1 MEEKKLTGAESLEL
15 ISRMIETTKKRMEV
29 GSGNKF
35 LLYGYSAVALSVAV
49 FLLVRFTGD
58 PRWNF
63 AWFLMFI
70 PGMVDAAASRKR
82 RPAVVT
88 YMDGVLSGMWWIV
101 GALFFLTV
109 IVLCAMA
116 FVYGV
121 ADFSLML
128 PLGLLYACFGTS
140 VTGIVIKEP
149 WLVCMP
155 LVGFGTWT
163 LRGESG
169 KRCILDALETGY
181 RLLDTAQMYEN
192 EGIVGAAVRESG
204 LARHEIF
211 LTTKLFESSA
221 SYENAKRDI
230 EKSLSALGTDYIDL
244 LLIHEPYDASL
255 EMYRALC
262 EAYRAGTVRAVGI
275 SNFNER
281 EYRAFCRSCGIIP
294 AVNQVEAHVYYPRE
308 PLRRALVEN
317 STVMQAWSPF
327 TEGKRRIFEEPV
339 LREIGAQHGKTA
351 AQTALRFLV
360 QRGIGVIPKTMH
372 RERMQENLSVL
383 DFELSDEE
391 MERIGTL
398 ADGKSLFGWDED

>member
-1 MEEKKLTGAESLEL
+1 MEYL
-15 ISRMIETTKKRMEV
+15 
-29 GSGNKF
+29 
-35 LLYGYSAVALSVAV
+35 ALNNG
-49 FLLVRFTGD
+49 VR
-58 PRWNF
+58 
-63 AWFLMFI
+63 
-70 PGMVDAAASRKR
+70 
-82 RPAVVT
+82 
-88 YMDGVLSGMWWIV
+88 
-101 GALFFLTV
+101 
-109 IVLCAMA
+109 
-116 FVYGV
+116 
-121 ADFSLML
+121 
-128 PLGLLYACFGTS
+128 
-140 VTGIVIKEP
+140 
-149 WLVCMP
+149 MP

-163 LRGESG
+163 LRGETG

-211 LTTKLFESSA
+211 LTTKLFEPSA

-339 LREIGAQHGKTA
+339 LRGNRGAA
-351 AQTALRFLV
+351 R
-360 QRGIGVIPKTMH
+360 
-372 RERMQENLSVL
+372 
-383 DFELSDEE
+383 
-391 MERIGTL
+391 
-398 ADGKSLFGWDED
+398 

>member
-1 MEEKKLTGAESLEL
+1 MEYL
-15 ISRMIETTKKRMEV
+15 
-29 GSGNKF
+29 
-35 LLYGYSAVALSVAV
+35 ALNNG
-49 FLLVRFTGD
+49 VR
-58 PRWNF
+58 
-63 AWFLMFI
+63 
-70 PGMVDAAASRKR
+70 
-82 RPAVVT
+82 
-88 YMDGVLSGMWWIV
+88 
-101 GALFFLTV
+101 
-109 IVLCAMA
+109 
-116 FVYGV
+116 
-121 ADFSLML
+121 
-128 PLGLLYACFGTS
+128 
-140 VTGIVIKEP
+140 
-149 WLVCMP
+149 MP

-163 LRGESG
+163 LRGETG

-192 EGIVGAAVRESG
+192 ENIVGAAVRESG

-211 LTTKLFESSA
+211 LTTKLFEPSA
-221 SYENAKRDI
+221 SYENAKHDI

-244 LLIHEPYDASL
+244 LLIHEPYDTSL

-275 SNFNER
+275 SNFNAR

-294 AVNQVEAHVYYPRE
+294 AVYQVE
-308 PLRRALVEN
+308 ALVEN
-317 STVMQAWSPF
+317 GTVMQAWSPF

-372 RERMQENLSVL
+372 RERMQENLSVF

>member
-1 MEEKKLTGAESLEL
+1 MEYL
-15 ISRMIETTKKRMEV
+15 
-29 GSGNKF
+29 
-35 LLYGYSAVALSVAV
+35 ALNNG
-49 FLLVRFTGD
+49 VR
-58 PRWNF
+58 
-63 AWFLMFI
+63 
-70 PGMVDAAASRKR
+70 
-82 RPAVVT
+82 
-88 YMDGVLSGMWWIV
+88 
-101 GALFFLTV
+101 
-109 IVLCAMA
+109 
-116 FVYGV
+116 
-121 ADFSLML
+121 
-128 PLGLLYACFGTS
+128 
-140 VTGIVIKEP
+140 
-149 WLVCMP
+149 MP

-163 LRGESG
+163 LRGETG

-192 EGIVGAAVRESG
+192 ESIVGAAVRESG

-211 LTTKLFESSA
+211 LTTKLFEPSA
-221 SYENAKRDI
+221 SYENAKYDI

-317 STVMQAWSPF
+317 GTVMQAWSPL

-339 LREIGAQHGKTA
+339 LKEIGAQHGKTA

-372 RERMQENLSVL
+372 RERMQENLSVF
-383 DFELSDEE
+383 DFGLSDKE

>member
-1 MEEKKLTGAESLEL
+1 MEYL
-15 ISRMIETTKKRMEV
+15 
-29 GSGNKF
+29 
-35 LLYGYSAVALSVAV
+35 ALNNG
-49 FLLVRFTGD
+49 VR
-58 PRWNF
+58 
-63 AWFLMFI
+63 
-70 PGMVDAAASRKR
+70 
-82 RPAVVT
+82 
-88 YMDGVLSGMWWIV
+88 
-101 GALFFLTV
+101 
-109 IVLCAMA
+109 
-116 FVYGV
+116 
-121 ADFSLML
+121 
-128 PLGLLYACFGTS
+128 
-140 VTGIVIKEP
+140 
-149 WLVCMP
+149 MP

-163 LRGESG
+163 LRGETG

-192 EGIVGAAVRESG
+192 ENIVGAAVRESG

-211 LTTKLFESSA
+211 LTTKLFEPSA
-221 SYENAKRDI
+221 SYENAKHDI

-244 LLIHEPYDASL
+244 LLIHEPYDTSL

-275 SNFNER
+275 SNFNAR

-294 AVNQVEAHVYYPRE
+294 AVNQVE
-308 PLRRALVEN
+308 N
-317 STVMQAWSPF
+317 GTVMQAWSPF

-372 RERMQENLSVL
+372 RERMQENLSVF

>member
-1 MEEKKLTGAESLEL
+1 MEYLTL
-15 ISRMIETTKKRMEV
+15 
-29 GSGNKF
+29 NN
-35 LLYGYSAVALSVAV
+35 SV
-49 FLLVRFTGD
+49 
-58 PRWNF
+58 
-63 AWFLMFI
+63 
-70 PGMVDAAASRKR
+70 K
-82 RPAVVT
+82 
-88 YMDGVLSGMWWIV
+88 
-101 GALFFLTV
+101 
-109 IVLCAMA
+109 
-116 FVYGV
+116 
-121 ADFSLML
+121 
-128 PLGLLYACFGTS
+128 
-140 VTGIVIKEP
+140 
-149 WLVCMP
+149 MP
-155 LVGFGTWT
+155 LVGFGTFMLGGET
-163 LRGESG
+163 CKNAVAAAIESG
-169 KRCILDALETGY
+169 Y
-181 RLLDTAQMYEN
+181 RMIDTAEAYGNEKEVG
-192 EGIVGAAVRESG
+192 EGIKQSGIDRRE
-204 LARHEIF
+204 LF
-211 LTTKLFESSA
+211 LVTKVNFK
-221 SYENAKRDI
+221 SYENA
-230 EKSLSALGTDYIDL
+230 EQTVMQSLGNLQTDYIDL

-351 AQTALRFLV
+351 AQIALRFLV

-372 RERMQENLSVL
+372 RERMQENLSVF

>member
-1 MEEKKLTGAESLEL
+1 MEYL
-15 ISRMIETTKKRMEV
+15 
-29 GSGNKF
+29 
-35 LLYGYSAVALSVAV
+35 ALNNG
-49 FLLVRFTGD
+49 VR
-58 PRWNF
+58 
-63 AWFLMFI
+63 
-70 PGMVDAAASRKR
+70 
-82 RPAVVT
+82 
-88 YMDGVLSGMWWIV
+88 
-101 GALFFLTV
+101 
-109 IVLCAMA
+109 
-116 FVYGV
+116 
-121 ADFSLML
+121 
-128 PLGLLYACFGTS
+128 
-140 VTGIVIKEP
+140 
-149 WLVCMP
+149 MP

-163 LRGESG
+163 LRGEMG

-192 EGIVGAAVRESG
+192 EDIVGAAVRESG

-211 LTTKLFESSA
+211 LTTKLFEPSA
-221 SYENAKRDI
+221 SYENAKHDI

-317 STVMQAWSPF
+317 GTVMQAWSPF

-372 RERMQENLSVL
+372 RERMQENLSVF
-383 DFELSDEE
+383 DFELSDKE

>member
-1 MEEKKLTGAESLEL
+1 MEYL
-15 ISRMIETTKKRMEV
+15 
-29 GSGNKF
+29 
-35 LLYGYSAVALSVAV
+35 ALNNG
-49 FLLVRFTGD
+49 VR
-58 PRWNF
+58 
-63 AWFLMFI
+63 
-70 PGMVDAAASRKR
+70 
-82 RPAVVT
+82 
-88 YMDGVLSGMWWIV
+88 
-101 GALFFLTV
+101 
-109 IVLCAMA
+109 
-116 FVYGV
+116 
-121 ADFSLML
+121 
-128 PLGLLYACFGTS
+128 
-140 VTGIVIKEP
+140 
-149 WLVCMP
+149 MP

-163 LRGESG
+163 LRGETG

-211 LTTKLFESSA
+211 LTTKLFEPSA

-327 TEGKRRIFEEPV
+327 TEGKRHIFEEPV

-351 AQTALRFLV
+351 AQIALRFLV

-372 RERMQENLSVL
+372 RERMQENLSVF

>member
-1 MEEKKLTGAESLEL
+1 MEYL
-15 ISRMIETTKKRMEV
+15 
-29 GSGNKF
+29 
-35 LLYGYSAVALSVAV
+35 ALNNG
-49 FLLVRFTGD
+49 VR
-58 PRWNF
+58 
-63 AWFLMFI
+63 
-70 PGMVDAAASRKR
+70 
-82 RPAVVT
+82 
-88 YMDGVLSGMWWIV
+88 
-101 GALFFLTV
+101 
-109 IVLCAMA
+109 
-116 FVYGV
+116 
-121 ADFSLML
+121 
-128 PLGLLYACFGTS
+128 
-140 VTGIVIKEP
+140 
-149 WLVCMP
+149 MP
-155 LVGFGTWT
+155 LAGFGTWT
-163 LRGESG
+163 LRGETG

-192 EGIVGAAVRESG
+192 EDIVGAAVRESG
-204 LARHEIF
+204 
-211 LTTKLFESSA
+211 
-221 SYENAKRDI
+221 
-230 EKSLSALGTDYIDL
+230 L

-317 STVMQAWSPF
+317 GTVMQ
-327 TEGKRRIFEEPV
+327 
-339 LREIGAQHGKTA
+339 AQHGKTA

-372 RERMQENLSVL
+372 RERMQENLSVF

-398 ADGKSLFGWDED
+398 ADGKSLFGWAED